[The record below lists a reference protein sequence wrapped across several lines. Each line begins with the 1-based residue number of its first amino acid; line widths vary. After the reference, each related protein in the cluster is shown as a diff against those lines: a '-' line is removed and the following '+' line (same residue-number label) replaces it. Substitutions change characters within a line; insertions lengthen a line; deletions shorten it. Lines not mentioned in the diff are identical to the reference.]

1 MTDLKLLFSRY
12 FSHKRILIGVTAFFL
27 LMMAAVMLF
36 HEDPGGDPAD
46 FIMCKFSA
54 LMPMMMAVCLPVIFM
69 VQDTI
74 GNRFMRSVPCADKL
88 YTRGI
93 PLFSMLVPLG
103 WSVLSNAVY
112 AAFILLTGRDVS
124 NISDMLVMTALF
136 GGIFAL
142 GGCIVMC
149 IRFAAAFFVVF
160 YAPFFLVMITVS
172 SSANEY
178 GYGLPLWT
186 SALICCG
193 SFLAAFVIGLIISTI
208 AYKKGNF
215 RETPAPRASV

>member
-149 IRFAAAFFVVF
+149 IRFAALFFVVF

-178 GYGLPLWT
+178 GYGLPL
-186 SALICCG
+186 
-193 SFLAAFVIGLIISTI
+193 
-208 AYKKGNF
+208 
-215 RETPAPRASV
+215 

>member
-12 FSHKRILIGVTAFFL
+12 FSHKRILIGVAAFFL

-112 AAFILLTGRDVS
+112 AAFILLTGQYFRHAGD
-124 NISDMLVMTALF
+124 D
-136 GGIFAL
+136 
-142 GGCIVMC
+142 CIVRRD
-149 IRFAAAFFVVF
+149 IRAGRLYRNVHTVRRAILRGVLCAVFSGDDNRQFV
-160 YAPFFLVMITVS
+160 
-172 SSANEY
+172 
-178 GYGLPLWT
+178 
-186 SALICCG
+186 C
-193 SFLAAFVIGLIISTI
+193 
-208 AYKKGNF
+208 K
-215 RETPAPRASV
+215 

>member
-74 GNRFMRSVPCADKL
+74 GNRFMRSVPLRRQALHARHTAVFHARAAWLERAFKCGL
-88 YTRGI
+88 RG
-93 PLFSMLVPLG
+93 
-103 WSVLSNAVY
+103 VY
-112 AAFILLTGRDVS
+112 PVHRT
-124 NISDMLVMTALF
+124 
-136 GGIFAL
+136 
-142 GGCIVMC
+142 
-149 IRFAAAFFVVF
+149 
-160 YAPFFLVMITVS
+160 
-172 SSANEY
+172 
-178 GYGLPLWT
+178 
-186 SALICCG
+186 
-193 SFLAAFVIGLIISTI
+193 
-208 AYKKGNF
+208 
-215 RETPAPRASV
+215 

>member
-1 MTDLKLLFSRY
+1 
-12 FSHKRILIGVTAFFL
+12 
-27 LMMAAVMLF
+27 
-36 HEDPGGDPAD
+36 
-46 FIMCKFSA
+46 
-54 LMPMMMAVCLPVIFM
+54 
-69 VQDTI
+69 
-74 GNRFMRSVPCADKL
+74 
-88 YTRGI
+88 
-93 PLFSMLVPLG
+93 
-103 WSVLSNAVY
+103 
-112 AAFILLTGRDVS
+112 
-124 NISDMLVMTALF
+124 MTALF

-149 IRFAAAFFVVF
+149 IRFAALFFVVF

>member
-1 MTDLKLLFSRY
+1 MQVQRADADDDGGVPARY
-12 FSHKRILIGVTAFFL
+12 LHGSGHYREPFY
-27 LMMAAVMLF
+27 
-36 HEDPGGDPAD
+36 
-46 FIMCKFSA
+46 A
-54 LMPMMMAVCLPVIFM
+54 L
-69 VQDTI
+69 
-74 GNRFMRSVPCADKL
+74 RPCAEEL

-149 IRFAAAFFVVF
+149 IRFAALFFVVF

-193 SFLAAFVIGLIISTI
+193 SFLAAIRYRTYYIHHRLQKGKFPGKLLRLGQAFNVRLRRKRNIHTI
-208 AYKKGNF
+208 FTNA
-215 RETPAPRASV
+215 TS

>member
-1 MTDLKLLFSRY
+1 MA
-12 FSHKRILIGVTAFFL
+12 AFFL

-112 AAFILLTGRDVS
+112 AAFILFTGRDVS
-124 NISDMLVMTALF
+124 NIRRDIRAGRLYRNVHTVRR
-136 GGIFAL
+136 GILRGVLCAVFS
-142 GGCIVMC
+142 GDDN
-149 IRFAAAFFVVF
+149 RQFV
-160 YAPFFLVMITVS
+160 
-172 SSANEY
+172 
-178 GYGLPLWT
+178 
-186 SALICCG
+186 C
-193 SFLAAFVIGLIISTI
+193 
-208 AYKKGNF
+208 K
-215 RETPAPRASV
+215 

>member
-12 FSHKRILIGVTAFFL
+12 FSHKRILIGVAAFFL

-88 YTRGI
+88 YTRGRCF
-93 PLFSMLVPLG
+93 PCSCRLAGACFQMQSTRR
-103 WSVLSNAVY
+103 LSCSP
-112 AAFILLTGRDVS
+112 DVMS
-124 NISDMLVMTALF
+124 A
-136 GGIFAL
+136 IFPT
-142 GGCIVMC
+142 C
-149 IRFAAAFFVVF
+149 
-160 YAPFFLVMITVS
+160 
-172 SSANEY
+172 
-178 GYGLPLWT
+178 W
-186 SALICCG
+186 
-193 SFLAAFVIGLIISTI
+193 
-208 AYKKGNF
+208 
-215 RETPAPRASV
+215 